1 MNKERLFHSLSKED
15 AATLLELLRAA
26 YEFLSHDERNTLFG
40 QYGPEKLPVQVDGEV
55 LLLDI
60 EHFAEMSRDGF
71 YYAPFMI
78 NSKNYMRIPE
88 ETDEWFKKIG
98 VYLRDSGQL
107 TAQADYLSAVACFGL
122 LYELIDEMESGDEI
136 VFGDEIGSWLIPGD
150 EKQYWAAYIT
160 AVAQV
165 AAPDEFAAIVVPLA
179 RRDSYQ
185 SLSGQVYA
193 TASRLANTAQK
204 QRLDGEIKRLN
215 IRTEPRW

>member
-1 MNKERLFHSLSKED
+1 MNKDKLFQSLSKENTT
-15 AATLLELLRAA
+15 TLLELLRAA
-26 YEFLSHDERNTLFG
+26 YELLNHDERNTLFG
-40 QYGPEKLPVQVDGEV
+40 QYAPEKLPVQVDGET
-55 LLLDI
+55 LLVDI

-78 NSKNYMRIPE
+78 NSKNYMHIPE
-88 ETDEWFKKIG
+88 ETDEWFKKIDG
-98 VYLRDSGQL
+98 YLRDSCQL

-150 EKQYWAAYIT
+150 EKQYLTAYIT

-165 AAPDEFAAIVVPLA
+165 ATPDEFAAIIVPLA

-193 TASRLANTAQK
+193 TASRLANAAQK
-204 QRLDGEIKRLN
+204 ERLDAEIKRLN
-215 IRTEPRW
+215 IRTEPLW